1 MNNLSL
7 DQHRLISDYIYN
19 ISGITIEY
27 EKSYLIEARLGNLI
41 KDLGLK
47 SYSELSQRARSDLSK
62 SLETKIIDA
71 ITTNETLF
79 FRDNLPFE
87 LLKHK
92 IIPELVDRRSLK
104 NADKPTPIKVWS
116 AACSTGQEIFSIAII
131 IQKILKDL
139 SKFDIKLL
147 ASDISNAAISQ
158 ASKGI
163 YNKFEIERGLNHSD
177 LAMYF
182 KLEGN
187 YWKIN
192 DDIRRMVAFS
202 KQNLMLPFNFSS
214 KFDII
219 FCRNVAIYFK
229 LEDRI
234 KLFKKISEVLQPDG
248 YLIVGAT
255 ESLTGICPLFESKRH
270 LGSVFYQLK
279 DDHK

>member
-1 MNNLSL
+1 MNDLSS
-7 DQHRLISDYIYN
+7 DEHRLISEYIYN

-27 EKSYLIEARLGNLI
+27 EKSYLIEARLGYLI
-41 KDLGLK
+41 KELGLK
-47 SYSELSQRARSDLSK
+47 SYSELYHRSISDPSK
-62 SLETKIIDA
+62 SLETRIIDA

-92 IIPELVDRRSLK
+92 ILPELIDRRSPE
-104 NADKPTPIKVWS
+104 NANMPTPIKVWS

-131 IQKILKDL
+131 LNKLL
-139 SKFDIKLL
+139 FNFNNFNIKLF
-147 ASDISNAAISQ
+147 ATDISNAAISQ

-163 YNKFEIERGLNHSD
+163 YNKFEIERGLNYKD
-177 LAMYF
+177 LSRYF
-182 KLEGN
+182 QLEGN

-192 DDIRRMVAFS
+192 KDIRQMVVF
-202 KQNLMLPFNFSS
+202 KNQNLMAPFNFHS

-229 LEDRI
+229 IEDRKI
-234 KLFKKISEVLQPDG
+234 LFDKISEILQPDG
-248 YLIVGAT
+248 YLIIGAT
-255 ESLTGICPLFESKRH
+255 ESLTGICPLFEAKRH

-279 DDHK
+279 NT